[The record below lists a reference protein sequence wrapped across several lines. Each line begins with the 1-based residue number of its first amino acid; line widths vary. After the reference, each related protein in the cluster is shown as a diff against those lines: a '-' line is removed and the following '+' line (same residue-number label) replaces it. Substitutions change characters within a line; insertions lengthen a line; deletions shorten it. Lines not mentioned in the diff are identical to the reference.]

1 MNGSRYFENVLT
13 LGDIDPGG
21 KRVFTRVDFNVPLA
35 KDGTVRDDFRVRSSL
50 PTIKDILQ
58 RGGRPILA
66 SHLGR
71 PKGKRAPE
79 YSMKPVR
86 DVLEGL
92 LGTKVRLAAD
102 CVGTEV
108 LEAARSLVAGE
119 VLLLENLRFH
129 PEEEANDPAFC
140 RELAA
145 LADLYVND
153 AFGTAHRAHASTEG
167 VPRLLRPAVAGFLM
181 EREIQFLGKIVSR
194 PDRPLVA
201 ILGGAKISDKI
212 EVLKNL
218 VAKVDC
224 LLVGGG
230 MANTFLKARGLDVGN
245 SLFEPDSLTVA
256 GEIMALAERQGVSL
270 LLPSDFVC
278 ASRVEAG
285 AEIRTGTSVPQ
296 GFSIVDVGDDTM
308 ARFGQ
313 AVAGARTIFWNGP
326 LGVFEIADFARG
338 TFEMARA
345 VARATE
351 AGAISVVGGGD
362 TASALV
368 GAGVKDKITHVSTG
382 GGASLEFVEGKQ
394 LPGIVALSKKEACP

>member
-394 LPGIVALSKKEACP
+394 LPGIVALSRKEARP